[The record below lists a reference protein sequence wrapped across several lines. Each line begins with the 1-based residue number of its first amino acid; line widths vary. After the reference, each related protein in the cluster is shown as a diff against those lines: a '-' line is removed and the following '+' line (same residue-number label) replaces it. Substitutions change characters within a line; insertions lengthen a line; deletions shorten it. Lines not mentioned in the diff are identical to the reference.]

1 MDEFWIVFSRN
12 PCLFPF
18 LSTHYRK
25 KLLKE
30 REVLTMLLW
39 LLHAVSSPVHRRCQ
53 MMFHSWDWGSII
65 LSEGP
70 TVTKTSWNRSVADP
84 NKILFWIR
92 MKLKNKLLSMR
103 RNKNP
108 RNCIIKTILRLQ
120 LRSTSVLLLSD
131 VFLHDN
137 SAPVFIR
144 LCPLHE
150 K

>member
-1 MDEFWIVFSRN
+1 MNFELYLVETPAFS
-12 PCLFPF
+12 P
-18 LSTHYRK
+18 SSVHTTEK

-65 LSEGP
+65 LSVGP
-70 TVTKTSWNRSVADP
+70 PVTKTSWNRSVADP